1 MANPS
6 SADKQTYFLVAK
18 HACSVSK
25 CHDCFFFSLHRT
37 ALPSVHSLTQKRQQY
52 GIVVGHDKQVDAVES
67 RAGLEVAKRLT
78 EIAVL
83 GTVANKHLK
92 EKKKKKKSGNGR
104 RCLRKRGFEIA
115 CFFLF
120 F

>member
-1 MANPS
+1 MH
-6 SADKQTYFLVAK
+6 FLYQ
-18 HACSVSK
+18 SVTTAS
-25 CHDCFFFSLHRT
+25 FFFLHTT
-37 ALPSVHSLTQKRQQY
+37 ALLSVQSLTQKRQQY

-92 EKKKKKKSGNGR
+92 GKKNKNKNKKIGKWTSASEKTW
-104 RCLRKRGFEIA
+104 L
-115 CFFLF
+115 
-120 F
+120 

>member
-1 MANPS
+1 M
-6 SADKQTYFLVAK
+6 KEQRKVWQIQVQRTKRHIFLLQNMRVLYQ
-18 HACSVSK
+18 SVTTAS
-25 CHDCFFFSLHRT
+25 FFFSTRRRY
-37 ALPSVHSLTQKRQQY
+37 PVFSLTQKRQQY

-92 EKKKKKKSGNGR
+92 EKKKKKKI
-104 RCLRKRGFEIA
+104 RKWTSVSEKTW
-115 CFFLF
+115 L
-120 F
+120 